1 MAQRTTARSAIDHLR
16 STHLANLEDFTMA
29 EISKL
34 SVGQALDKL
43 RNADVSKSKI
53 TQLDEKIETL
63 DQETQRLRAAR
74 RQLERDQRAGSARRD

>member
-1 MAQRTTARSAIDHLR
+1 MAQRKTANSAIDHLR
-16 STHLANLEDFTMA
+16 STHFANIEDSTMA

-53 TQLDEKIETL
+53 TRLDEKIEAL
-63 DQETQRLRAAR
+63 DQEAQRLRAAR
-74 RQLERDQRAGSARRD
+74 GQLERDQRAGSARRD